1 MQISGGGCWSLER
14 LCLYGDRSLKQFFQ
28 PSAPFF
34 IDPKAVQKINFILL
48 NCGDGEGS
56 STPVFLGFPVAQLVK
71 NLSAMLETWVRSPA
85 WEDPLE
91 KGKVTYPL

>member
-14 LCLYGDRSLKQFFQ
+14 LCLCGDRSLKQFFQ

-34 IDPKAVQKINFILL
+34 IAPKAVQKISFMLL

-71 NLSAMLETWVRSPA
+71 NLPAMLETWV
-85 WEDPLE
+85 
-91 KGKVTYPL
+91 